1 MSTAT
6 VGIRLGS
13 DMQTRLKVLGNR
25 RDRSPH
31 YLMKEAVEI
40 YLKREEQIEAEKT
53 LLRTRWEKFELTGEA
68 VSHDDVK
75 AWAKSLSQ
83 SSAT

>member
-13 DMQTRLKVLGNR
+13 DMQARLKVLGNR

-53 LLRTRWEKFELTGEA
+53 LLRTRWEKFEFTGET

-75 AWAKSLSQ
+75 AWAKNLPQ

>member
-13 DMQTRLKVLGNR
+13 DVQARLKALGNR

-40 YLKREEQIEAEKT
+40 YLKREEKIEAEKV

-75 AWAKSLSQ
+75 VWAKNLSK
-83 SSAT
+83 SSAI

>member
-13 DMQTRLKVLGNR
+13 DMQARLKALGSR

-40 YLKREEQIEAEKT
+40 YLKREEKIEAEKT
-53 LLRTRWEKFELTGEA
+53 LLHTRWEKFELTDET
-68 VSHDDVK
+68 VSHGDVK
-75 AWAKSLSQ
+75 AWAKNLSK
-83 SSAT
+83 SSAV